1 MIFKLMFVSIAGF
14 LSIGAMAQAK
24 TSIGLTGGINWN
36 NINGKTASGSE
47 LNNQLK
53 TGFNG
58 GVNVEIPVGTGFYL
72 QPGIEYRQKG
82 SELSNGDKLSI
93 GYVEVPVN
101 LVYKPVLGTGSV
113 LLGFGPYIGMGI
125 HGTMDYT
132 DKTAKDVIFTNI
144 YSATEATDYQFK
156 KIDAGANFMAGYEFR
171 NKLSASVKA
180 QLGLIDINPESNI
193 EGDHTRYRNTGFGLS
208 MGYRF

>member
-1 MIFKLMFVSIAGF
+1 MILRFMFVSITGF
-14 LSIGAMAQAK
+14 LSIGVMAQS
-24 TSIGLTGGINWN
+24 TTTIGLTGGINWN
-36 NINGKTASGSE
+36 NINGKTASGSN
-47 LNNQLK
+47 LDNQLK

-58 GVNVEIPVGTGFYL
+58 GLNLEIPIGTNFYL
-72 QPGIEYRQKG
+72 QPGVEYRQKG
-82 SELSNGDKLSI
+82 TELNNGDKITI
-93 GYVEVPVN
+93 GYVDVPVN
-101 LVYKPVLGTGSV
+101 LVYKSVLGTGSV

-125 HGTMDYT
+125 HGKKNYT
-132 DKTAKDVIFTNI
+132 DKTEKEIIFTNT
-144 YSATEATDYQFK
+144 YSATEAFDYQFK

-193 EGDHTRYRNTGFGLS
+193 EGDLTRYRNTGFGLS